1 MNKKVLI
8 TNRKAKFEYQITEIY
23 VAGLVLTGP
32 EVKSIKNGEASIAE
46 AYCIFSA
53 QKLII
58 RGMQIN
64 EFKNAGYTLQEPLR
78 DKELLLTKKEL
89 GKVKAKIEIKGNTL
103 IPLEIFLSKRN
114 FIKLKV
120 GLGKGK
126 KLHDKRASLK
136 EKDLRRELDQY
147 P

>member
-1 MNKKVLI
+1 LNKKVLI

>member
-8 TNRKAKFEYQITEIY
+8 TNRKAKFEYQITETY

-32 EVKSIKNGEASIAE
+32 EVKSIKSGEASIAE
-46 AYCIFSA
+46 AYCIFSDH
-53 QKLII
+53 KLII

-78 DKELLLTKKEL
+78 DKELLVTKKEL

-136 EKDLRRELDQY
+136 EKDLRKELDQY

>member
-8 TNRKAKFEYQITEIY
+8 TNRKAKFEYQITETY